1 MSKISNYLIGVK
13 METIKQILN
22 SKSLYT
28 IKSGSTVKDTVNFL
42 AEKNIGLVPVIDDT
56 GKVLGV
62 FSERDL
68 VKRVISKDLDIYLTK
83 VDDVMTK
90 DLIIAKIDESPQEC
104 LTKMKNNKIR
114 HILVID
120 NEKLVGIIS
129 IKDLLELNIQ
139 DMKETIEVL
148 HNYIY
153 AR

>member
-1 MSKISNYLIGVK
+1 
-13 METIKQILN
+13 METIKQIIN
-22 SKSLYT
+22 SKSLFV
-28 IKSGSTVKDTVNFL
+28 IKSGTTIKETVNFL

-56 GKVLGV
+56 GKLLGV

-68 VKRVISKDLDIYLTK
+68 VKRVIAKNLDLELTK
-83 VDDVMTK
+83 VDEVMTK
-90 DLIIAKIDESPQEC
+90 DLILAKVDESPQEC

-114 HILVID
+114 HVLVID
-120 NEKLVGIIS
+120 EEKLVGIVS
-129 IKDLLELNIQ
+129 IKDLLEVNLQ

>member
-1 MSKISNYLIGVK
+1 
-13 METIKQILN
+13 METIKQIID
-22 SKSLYT
+22 SKSLFT
-28 IKSGSTVKDTVNFL
+28 IKSGTSIKETVDYL
-42 AEKNIGLVPVIDDT
+42 ADKNIGLVPVIDND
-56 GKVLGV
+56 GKLLGV

-68 VKRVISKDLDIYLTK
+68 VKRVISKSLDINSTL

-90 DLIIAKIDESPQEC
+90 DLVLAKIDESPQEC

-114 HILVID
+114 HLLVIE
-120 NEKLVGIIS
+120 NEKLVGIVS
-129 IKDLLELNIQ
+129 IKDLLEVNLQ

>member
-1 MSKISNYLIGVK
+1 MG
-13 METIKQILN
+13 TIKQIID

-28 IKSGSTVKDTVNFL
+28 IKSGTTIKDTVNFL
-42 AEKNIGLVPVIDDT
+42 AEKNIGLVPVIDDS
-56 GKVLGV
+56 GKLLGV

-68 VKRVISKDLDIYLTK
+68 VNRVISKGLDIYLTK
-83 VDDVMTK
+83 VDEVMSK
-90 DLIIAKIDESPQEC
+90 DLVLAKLDESPQEC